1 MNSIITVIGGANM
14 DISAAMSAP
23 FVKGD
28 SIPGKVTMS
37 CGGVAHNIA
46 HNLCL
51 LGHRVRFV
59 TVFGGDEFGRLCYER
74 CSQLGLDLSLTERD
88 PSARNGLYLC
98 VNNPDGD
105 MVAAVADMDV
115 IERITPEFL
124 ERRIDDINLSELV
137 VTDTNLSVPALTY
150 LIDHV
155 EVPMMVDAVSTAKAP
170 RIVEALQ
177 QSNIHRLHTLKVN
190 QLELIEAGGFFSSSE
205 QSARW
210 LIGLGVQ
217 NIYVTKGGL
226 GVFCTDGMCDYNLP
240 AIPAEVVN
248 TTGAG
253 DAFLAGVAHAHLKGI
268 AFPDTAKM
276 GLRAAY
282 ATLLTPGTVNPK
294 IKTIIGNG

>member
-1 MNSIITVIGGANM
+1 MSLITVIGGVNM
-14 DISAAMSAP
+14 DISAAMSAL
-23 FVKGD
+23 FIKGD

-59 TVFGGDEFGRLCYER
+59 TVFGGDEFGRLCHEQ
-74 CSQLGLDLSLTERD
+74 CSQLGLDLSLAERD

-105 MVAAVADMDV
+105 MVAAVADMDI

-137 VTDTNLSVPALTY
+137 VTDTNLSVQALTY
-150 LIDHV
+150 LLNHV
-155 EVPMMVDAVSTAKAP
+155 EVPMMVDTVSTAKAP

-177 QSNIHRLHTLKVN
+177 QSNTHRLHTLKVN
-190 QLELIEAGGFFSSSE
+190 RQELFEVGGYFSSPA

-217 NIYVTKGGL
+217 HVYATL
-226 GVFCTDGMCDYNLP
+226 GESGVDCIDINGEYHLP
-240 AIPAEVVN
+240 AIPAQVVN

-253 DAFLAGVAHAHLKGI
+253 DAFLAGVAHAHVSGI
-268 AFPDTAKM
+268 TFPDTAKM

-282 ATLLTPGTVNPK
+282 ATLLTPSTVNPA
-294 IKTIIGNG
+294 IGLIMKNE

>member
-1 MNSIITVIGGANM
+1 MSLITVIGGVNM

-23 FVKGD
+23 FIKGD

-59 TVFGGDEFGRLCYER
+59 TVFGGDEFGRLCHEQ
-74 CSQLGLDLSLTERD
+74 CSQLGLDLSLAERN

-105 MVAAVADMDV
+105 MVAAVADMDI

-137 VTDTNLSVPALTY
+137 VTDTNLSVQALTY
-150 LIDHV
+150 LLNHV
-155 EVPMMVDAVSTAKAP
+155 EVPMMVDTVSTAKAP

-177 QSNIHRLHTLKVN
+177 QSTTHRLHTLKVN
-190 QLELIEAGGFFSSSE
+190 SQELFEAGGYFSLPS

-210 LIGLGVQ
+210 LIGLGIQHV
-217 NIYVTKGGL
+217 YATL
-226 GVFCTDGMCDYNLP
+226 GASGVDCIDINGEYHLP
-240 AIPAEVVN
+240 AIPAQVVN

-253 DAFLAGVAHAHLKGI
+253 DAFLAGVAHAHLTGI

-282 ATLLTPGTVNPK
+282 ATLLTTQTVNLE
-294 IKTIIGNG
+294 ISRIINGFN